1 MKGTRV
7 HFLKKMK
14 QRAAAAMVVAV
25 ASVLTLGVGVAN
37 AAPAPGDMPTGQGSI
52 TIHKH
57 KDLGSSVKLNP
68 DGTSSAPSD
77 PLSGVEFTVTK
88 INGLDLNKNEDW
100 AKVKDLTVDKLGQDG
115 TSRGTTQK
123 VTTKADGTATTTKLD
138 MGVYLVEETG
148 TGNNA
153 ITKKAAPFFVS
164 IPLPFNGKWITDV
177 HVYPKNVIQPPGT
190 KEVTDDTQTHKV
202 GDVLEWTITTTA
214 TNDNPSAFG
223 VVDELKD
230 YLDYVD
236 NSAKVYVNGSSQPLT
251 GVTAT
256 KGTDP
261 KKHVKITLDD
271 TARAQ
276 IKKGDT
282 VKFVLQTKVTSMPA
296 EGVVENSAWP
306 IDNDYNPFEDPN
318 VPTPPIVPTKD
329 PYFGDYKFKKVDAD
343 TPGKA
348 LSGAEF
354 GLFQCDGDQAATTGA
369 AIMTATSGN
378 DGLVA
383 FEGVYLGTFN
393 KGTPATDAKKTF
405 CLKETKAPAGYV
417 LSDKVTRVEIAAGK
431 VTTPVD
437 QLSTVTN
444 TPQDGP
450 DLPLTGAAGTLLLTV
465 VGIGLVG
472 AGVAL
477 YAVNSRSRKQR

>member
-1 MKGTRV
+1 M

-57 KDLGSSVKLNP
+57 KEVGNADALSP
-68 DGTSSAPSD
+68 EGTSPAPSD
-77 PLSGVEFTVTK
+77 PLKGVVFTVK
-88 INGLDLNKNEDW
+88 KVDGLDLNNNGDW
-100 AKVKDLTVDKLGQDG
+100 AKIKGLKLENGTVSDADGKTYTTG
-115 TSRGTTQK
+115 TSAD
-123 VTTKADGTATTTKLD
+123 VTTNEQGIATTGKLD

-148 TGNNA
+148 TGSNA
-153 ITKKAAPFFVS
+153 ITTKAAPFFVT

-190 KEVTDDTQTHKV
+190 KEVTDDTDTHKV

-214 TNDNPSAFG
+214 TTDNPKAFG

-236 NSAKVYVNGSSQPLT
+236 NSATVKINGQAT
-251 GVTAT
+251 TDFDVTKET
-256 KGTDP
+256 TP
-261 KKHVKITLDD
+261 KKYVKITL
-271 TARAQ
+271 
-276 IKKGDT
+276 KGDALT
-282 VKFVLQTKVTSMPA
+282 NLKKDANVTFTLKTKVTKMPD
-296 EGVVENSAWP
+296 GGIVENSAWP
-306 IDNDYNPFEDPN
+306 IDNDYNPFDDPN
-318 VPTPPIVPTKD
+318 VTTPPIVPTKD
-329 PYFGDYKFKKVDAD
+329 PYFGDYKFKKVDAGD
-343 TPGKA
+343 PAKA
-348 LSGAEF
+348 LSNAEF
-354 GLFQCDGDQAATTGA
+354 GLFQCDGDQAATTGV
-369 AIMTATSGN
+369 AIMTATSGD

-393 KGTPATDAKKTF
+393 KGTLATDAKKTF

-431 VTTPVD
+431 VATPTD
-437 QLSTVTN
+437 QLTTVTN
-444 TPQDGP
+444 TQQPGP

>member
-1 MKGTRV
+1 M

-100 AKVKDLTVDKLGQDG
+100 AKVKDLTVEKIGQDG

-190 KEVTDDTQTHKV
+190 KEVTDDKDTHKV

-214 TNDNPSAFG
+214 TTDNPKAFG

-318 VPTPPIVPTKD
+318 GPTPPIVPTKD

-354 GLFQCDGDQAATTGA
+354 GLYQCNGDQTTGDP
-369 AIMTATSGN
+369 IATVASGE
-378 DGLVA
+378 DGVVA
-383 FEGVYLGTFN
+383 FNGIYLGTFN
-393 KGTPATDAKKTF
+393 KGTAAQDAKKEF

-417 LSDKVTRVEIAAGK
+417 LSDTVKKVTITAG
-431 VTTPVD
+431 PVAGD
-437 QLSTVTN
+437 ADLDSVTN
-444 TPQDGP
+444 TPQAGP

>member
-1 MKGTRV
+1 M

-57 KDLGSSVKLNP
+57 KEVGNTNQLKP
-68 DGTSSAPSD
+68 DGTSQAPSD
-77 PLSGVEFTVTK
+77 PLKGVEFTVTK
-88 INGLDLNKNEDW
+88 IDGLNLTNNADW
-100 AKVKDLTVDKLGQDG
+100 AKVKDLTVDKLGQGGITKG
-115 TSRGTTQK
+115 TSQK
-123 VTTKADGTATTTKLD
+123 VTTTDDGSVVVSNLD

-148 TGNNA
+148 IGDNA
-153 ITKKAAPFFVS
+153 ITKKAAPFFVT
-164 IPLPFNGKWITDV
+164 IPLPFDGKWITNV
-177 HVYPKNVIQPPGT
+177 HVYPKNVIQPPGK
-190 KEVTDDTQTHKV
+190 KEVTNDTQTHKV
-202 GDVLEWTITTTA
+202 GDVLEWTIEMTA
-214 TNDNPSAFG
+214 TTDSPKAFG

-230 YLDYVD
+230 YLSYVD
-236 NSAKVYVNGSSQPLT
+236 QSAKVYLKDSVDPLTDVTVEPLT
-251 GVTAT
+251 GG
-256 KGTDP
+256 KNG
-261 KKHVKITLDD
+261 VKITLGD

-282 VKFVLQTKVTSMPA
+282 VKFVLKTTVTKMPDS
-296 EGVVENSAWP
+296 GIVENSAWP
-306 IDNDYNPFEDPN
+306 IDNDYNPFDDPN
-318 VPTPPIVPTKD
+318 VTTPPIVPTKD

-343 TPGKA
+343 TPGKV

-354 GLFQCDGDQAATTGA
+354 GLYQCNGDQTTGD
-369 AIMTATSGN
+369 AIATVASGE
-378 DGLVA
+378 DGVVA
-383 FEGVYLGTFN
+383 FNGIYLGKFD
-393 KGTPATDAKKTF
+393 KGTAADQATKEF

-417 LSDKVTRVEIAAGK
+417 LSEKVTKVTIKAGK
-431 VTTPVD
+431 VTTPTE
-437 QLSTVTN
+437 QLTTVTN
-444 TPQDGP
+444 TQQPGP